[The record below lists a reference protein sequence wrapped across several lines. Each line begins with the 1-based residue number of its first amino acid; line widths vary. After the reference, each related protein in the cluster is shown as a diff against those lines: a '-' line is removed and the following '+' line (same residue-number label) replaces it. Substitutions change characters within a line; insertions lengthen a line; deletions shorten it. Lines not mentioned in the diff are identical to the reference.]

1 MASEMSMALK
11 IFAGPD
17 TTKKT
22 YKEYRE
28 WKVCIMAA
36 VGIKHK
42 GGGTAGI
49 NVFANESEK
58 AKDTL
63 DPDSNSLVYYMLIAA
78 TTGAARQLVLEA
90 KPGDGRDAVIA
101 LDSVYLPNSEEDLET
116 NLEEFQS
123 LTFKNGIQLR
133 QEVTRLYR
141 DIDKV
146 VKYPLSFYRRHI
158 LMLLPERFELFI
170 SIQKENTKS
179 KEDIATL
186 LAAIIQAERNMMAMA
201 SSRLEGANFARTATT
216 TPLKQICGHCNREG
230 HTKEKCYKILKPKCG
245 HCNMEGHTKEKCF
258 KIVGY
263 PNKKTKLQANSATAV
278 IQANLAAVEDTFI
291 SFGLMAQ
298 PFIDVDGTG
307 NYQPYHGPI
316 PGLITKFL
324 KIGTT
329 ATKQPTPFA
338 LAVSTST
345 PPAHRPSRSQEMCN
359 HCKDSGYIARGH
371 TDVNCYRLHKHLAPK
386 AGNPESTYLL
396 PMRPPQQRRKAN

>member
-22 YKEYRE
+22 NKEYSE

-186 LAAIIQAERNMMAMA
+186 LAAIIQAEHNMMAMA
-201 SSRLEGANFARTATT
+201 SSRLEGANFARAAT
-216 TPLKQICGHCNREG
+216 TPLKQICGHCNKEG
-230 HTKEKCYKILKPKCG
+230 HTKEKCYKILKPKCA
-245 HCNMEGHTKEKCF
+245 HCKKEGHTK
-258 KIVGY
+258 
-263 PNKKTKLQANSATAV
+263 
-278 IQANLAAVEDTFI
+278 
-291 SFGLMAQ
+291 
-298 PFIDVDGTG
+298 
-307 NYQPYHGPI
+307 
-316 PGLITKFL
+316 
-324 KIGTT
+324 
-329 ATKQPTPFA
+329 
-338 LAVSTST
+338 
-345 PPAHRPSRSQEMCN
+345 
-359 HCKDSGYIARGH
+359 
-371 TDVNCYRLHKHLAPK
+371 
-386 AGNPESTYLL
+386 
-396 PMRPPQQRRKAN
+396 